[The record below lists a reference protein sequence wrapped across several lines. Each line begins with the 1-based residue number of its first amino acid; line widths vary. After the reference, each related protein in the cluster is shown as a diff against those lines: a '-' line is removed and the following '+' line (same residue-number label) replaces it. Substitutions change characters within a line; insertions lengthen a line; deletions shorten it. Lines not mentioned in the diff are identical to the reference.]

1 MKVLRIVLAFSL
13 LSLLSV
19 ESSPADKAGK
29 DDLVGFGNSFYDNC
43 ASVETFTAT
52 EGRNLDLQGMF
63 CLGFAEGLTMG
74 VMAADIQRA
83 SKTFCEP
90 DNVTN
95 LQVVRIIR
103 KYIADHPDK
112 AHEPTAVLAVEALR
126 KAFPCKN

>member
-1 MKVLRIVLAFSL
+1 M
-13 LSLLSV
+13 LSV
-19 ESSPADKAGK
+19 GSNPADKAGK
-29 DDLVGFGNSFYDNC
+29 DDLVGFGNNFYDNR
-43 ASVETFTAT
+43 ASLETFTAT
-52 EGRNLDLQGMF
+52 EGRNVDLQGMF

-74 VMAADIQRA
+74 VMATDIQRA

-95 LQVVRIIR
+95 LQVVRIIT

-126 KAFPCKN
+126 KAFPGKN

>member
-1 MKVLRIVLAFSL
+1 M
-13 LSLLSV
+13 LSV
-19 ESSPADKAGK
+19 GSSPADKAGK
-29 DDLVGFGNSFYDNC
+29 DDLVGSGNNFYDNR

-52 EGRNLDLQGMF
+52 EGRNVDLQGMF

-74 VMAADIQRA
+74 VMATDIQRA

-95 LQVVRIIR
+95 LQVVRIIM

-112 AHEPTAVLAVEALR
+112 AHEPTVEARSIR
-126 KAFPCKN
+126 KSFRARSRLGRSAALLSFD

>member
-1 MKVLRIVLAFSL
+1 M
-13 LSLLSV
+13 LSV
-19 ESSPADKAGK
+19 GSSPADNAGK
-29 DDLVGFGNSFYDNC
+29 DDLVGSGNNLYDNR

-52 EGRNLDLQGMF
+52 EGRNVDLQGMF

-95 LQVVRIIR
+95 LQVVRIIM

-112 AHEPTAVLAVEALR
+112 AHEPLVEARSIR
-126 KAFPCKN
+126 KSFRARSRHLGSSAAGYG